1 MKQPEDKDDVLSL
14 AGDQVDAWGERLE
27 ILGLRLLEETD
38 ERRRELRASVDELR
52 REKRRLKRRLRRA
65 STFAS
70 THWARSKDQLLEAV
84 REFKRGAAQ
93 AVEEVRS

>member
-14 AGDQVDAWGERLE
+14 AGDQVDAWGERIE
-27 ILGLRLLEETD
+27 DLGLRLLEETD

-65 STFAS
+65 STSAS